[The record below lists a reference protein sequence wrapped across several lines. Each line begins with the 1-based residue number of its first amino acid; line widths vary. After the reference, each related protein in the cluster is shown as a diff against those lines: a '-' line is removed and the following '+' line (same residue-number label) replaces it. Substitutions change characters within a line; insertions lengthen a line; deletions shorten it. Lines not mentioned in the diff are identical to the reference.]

1 MNWHNVRWLIQDLIL
16 PHDETVSEEH
26 IQEHLRRRSTEAEE
40 LLACDQALTDS
51 VAECGK
57 LLEAEDS
64 RRQSVDGRLAT
75 IVGLSS
81 IAGTILFGGMWAAAT
96 GTLHSD
102 NRAIIWA
109 MAGGGI
115 YLALQIGRAVLAAV
129 EGLSRRDYGALGP
142 SDVLQHQG
150 EDQSSFAR
158 RRARK
163 CLDLLAD
170 HQLQNNEKI
179 TKMALAHRALQNFM
193 VALILLSF
201 LGGWSAVTAPARGQD
216 QLIENLKRDQ
226 RVIELLRGPQGP
238 QGPKG
243 DPGTP
248 APPTP
253 KHRLKSAAKSGD

>member
-1 MNWHNVRWLIQDLIL
+1 MNWHNVRWLIQDLIF
-16 PHDETVSEEH
+16 PSDETLSEEQ
-26 IQEHLRRRSTEAEE
+26 IREHLTRRSTEAEE
-40 LLACDQALTDS
+40 LLAGDQVLTGCVD
-51 VAECGK
+51 ECGK

-75 IVGLSS
+75 IVGLAS
-81 IAGTILFGGMWAAAT
+81 IAGTILFGGIWAGAT
-96 GTLHSD
+96 GALHSD
-102 NRAIIWA
+102 NRAIIGA
-109 MAGGGI
+109 LAGGGF

-129 EGLSRRDYGALGP
+129 EGLSRRNYGALEP

-170 HQLQNNEKI
+170 HQLRNNEKV
-179 TKMALAHRALQNFM
+179 TKMAVAHRALQNFM
-193 VALILLSF
+193 VALMVLSF
-201 LGGWSAVTAPARGQD
+201 VGGRFAVTTRARGQD
-216 QLIENLKRDQ
+216 ELIEDLRKDQ
-226 RVIELLRGPQGP
+226 RVLELLRGPQGP

-248 APPTP
+248 AAPVH
-253 KHRLKSAAKSGD
+253 KNRLKPERKAGH